1 MAMMPPLKKQQ
12 MEQQQTINYA
22 KNVRVSI
29 IENMGMCAEIY
40 VDETE
45 ESNKKIVHRKQYES
59 LKKLLYD
66 VDFLIQKIE
75 MDINNHL

>member
-1 MAMMPPLKKQQ
+1 

-66 VDFLIQKIE
+66 IDFIIAKIE
-75 MDINNHL
+75 MDINNYLQPMV